1 MIKDIHSQ
9 LASQKIKITDLVTS
23 YKGNISKRNSELN
36 AYLSTN
42 EGIYLKEDI
51 ERAEKILKDNPEE
64 LLAGIPIAVKDN
76 ILVKGLKAT
85 AGSKILENYVAIE
98 DATVIK
104 RLKERGVIIL
114 GKTNLD
120 EFAMGS
126 STEHSAFG
134 PTHNPYNLS
143 LVPGGSSGGSAAAV
157 AADLAVAALGSDT
170 GGSIRQPAAFC
181 GVVGFKP
188 SYGAISRY
196 GLLALSSSLDQIGP
210 IVKDVEDCKII
221 FNAILGKDEK
231 DATTVRIEENTKLP
245 DLKSIKIGLPKEY
258 YVEGTD
264 KEIQAK
270 LNILIEKLKSL
281 GVTIEEV
288 SLPLTKLAL
297 PCYYII
303 MPAEASSN
311 LGRYDG
317 IRYANPKG
325 FKEGEGL
332 MDYYLRNKGEG
343 FGAEARRRILL
354 GTYVLSAGYYDTY
367 YKKALQVQ
375 AAIRQDFDTVFKKV
389 DYLLTPTTPTPAFPL
404 GAKTS
409 DPVSMYLADIFT
421 VSANLAG
428 VPAINL
434 NLGLNKE
441 GLPLGAQLIASRYH
455 DLDLLDISEKVEA
468 IIKE

>member
-1 MIKDIHSQ
+1 MIKDIHFK
-9 LASQKIKITDLVTS
+9 LVSQKIKVTDLIAS
-23 YKGNISKRNSELN
+23 YKSSINNRNSELN
-36 AYLSTN
+36 AYLSIN
-42 EGIYLKEDI
+42 EGDSLKEDI
-51 ERAEKILKDNPEE
+51 ERAETILKNNPNE
-64 LLAGIPIAVKDN
+64 LLAGIPIAIKDN
-76 ILVKGLKAT
+76 ILVNGLKAT

-104 RLKERGVIIL
+104 KLKSKGAIIL

-134 PTHNPYNLS
+134 PTHNPYNLN

-181 GVVGFKP
+181 GIVGFKP
-188 SYGAISRY
+188 SYGAVSRY

-210 IVKDVEDCKII
+210 LTKDVEDCKII
-221 FNAILGKDEK
+221 FQAIAGKDEK
-231 DATTVRIEENTKLP
+231 DATTTEIEKSSNLS

-258 YVEGTD
+258 FVDGTD
-264 KEIQAK
+264 GEIQNK
-270 LNILIEKLKSL
+270 LKFLIEKLKTL
-281 GVTIEEV
+281 GVSIEEV

-317 IRYANPKG
+317 IRYANANG
-325 FKEGEGL
+325 FKANEGL
-332 MDYYLRNKGEG
+332 LEYYLRNKGEG
-343 FGAEARRRILL
+343 FGAETRRRILL

-375 AAIRQDFDTVFKKV
+375 AAIRRDFDNVFKQV
-389 DYLLTPTTPTPAFPL
+389 DYLLTPTTPTAAFPL
-404 GAKTS
+404 GAKTN

-428 VPAINL
+428 VPAISL
-434 NLGLNKE
+434 NLGNNKD
-441 GLPLGAQLIASRYH
+441 GLPVGVQLIASRYH
-455 DLDLLDISEKVEA
+455 DLDLLDISEKIEG

>member
-1 MIKDIHSQ
+1 MIKDIHLKLINHELRVS
-9 LASQKIKITDLVTS
+9 DLVAA
-23 YKGNISKRNSELN
+23 YGGNIKKHNPELN
-36 AYLSTN
+36 AYLSVSDDN
-42 EGIYLKEDI
+42 YLREEID
-51 ERAEKILKDNPEE
+51 RANNILENNPEE
-64 LLAGIPIAVKDN
+64 LLAGIPIAIKDN
-76 ILVKGLKAT
+76 ILVKGLRAT
-85 AGSKILENYVAIE
+85 AASKILENYIAIE

-104 RLKERGVIIL
+104 KLKEKGAIIL

-134 PTHNPYNLS
+134 PTHNPHNLN

-188 SYGAISRY
+188 SYGAVSRY

-210 IVKDVEDCKII
+210 ITKDVEDCKII
-221 FNAILGKDEK
+221 FEAISGRDEK
-231 DATTVRIEENTKLP
+231 DATTVQIEKRVKLP
-245 DLKSIKIGLPKEY
+245 DLKSVKIGLPKEY
-258 YVEGTD
+258 YIEGTD
-264 KEIQAK
+264 PDIKK
-270 LNILIEKLKSL
+270 RLDILIEKLKSL
-281 GVTIEEV
+281 GVIIKEV

-317 IRYANPKG
+317 IRYANPEG
-325 FKEGEGL
+325 FKEGVNL
-332 MDYYLRNKGEG
+332 MDSYLKNKGEG
-343 FGAEARRRILL
+343 FGAETRRRILL

-367 YKKALQVQ
+367 YKKALQIQ
-375 AAIRQDFDTVFKKV
+375 AAIRQDFDNVFKQV
-389 DYLLTPTTPTPAFPL
+389 DFLLTPTTPTPAFSL
-404 GAKTS
+404 GAKTN
-409 DPVSMYLADIFT
+409 DPIAMYLADIFT

-434 NLGLNKE
+434 KLGINQN
-441 GLPLGAQLIASRYH
+441 GLPLGLQLIANRYH
-455 DLDLLDISEKVEA
+455 DLSLLDISEKIEA
-468 IIKE
+468 IVKE

>member
-51 ERAEKILKDNPEE
+51 ERAEKVLKDNPEE

-85 AGSKILENYVAIE
+85 AGSKIIENYVAIE

-134 PTHNPYNLS
+134 PTHNPYNVS

-157 AADLAVAALGSDT
+157 AADLAIAALGSDT

-181 GVVGFKP
+181 GAVGFKP
-188 SYGAISRY
+188 SYGAVSRY

-210 IVKDVEDCKII
+210 IAKDVEDCKII

-264 KEIQAK
+264 KEIQEK
-270 LNILIEKLKSL
+270 LNVLIEKLKSL
-281 GVTIEEV
+281 GVIIEEV

-434 NLGLNKE
+434 NLGSNKE
-441 GLPLGAQLIASRYH
+441 GLPLGVQLIASRYH
-455 DLDLLDISEKVEA
+455 DLDLLDISEKIEA

>member
-1 MIKDIHSQ
+1 MIKDIHLKLINHELRVS
-9 LASQKIKITDLVTS
+9 DLVAA
-23 YKGNISKRNSELN
+23 YGENIKKHNPELN
-36 AYLSTN
+36 AYLSVSDDN
-42 EGIYLKEDI
+42 YLREEID
-51 ERAEKILKDNPEE
+51 RANNILENNPEE
-64 LLAGIPIAVKDN
+64 LLAGIPIAIKDN
-76 ILVKGLKAT
+76 ILVKGLRAT
-85 AGSKILENYVAIE
+85 AASKILENYIAIE

-104 RLKERGVIIL
+104 KLKEKGAIIL

-134 PTHNPYNLS
+134 PTHNPHNLN

-188 SYGAISRY
+188 SYGAVSRY

-210 IVKDVEDCKII
+210 ITKDVEDCKII
-221 FNAILGKDEK
+221 FEAISGRDEK
-231 DATTVRIEENTKLP
+231 DATTVQIEKRVKLP
-245 DLKSIKIGLPKEY
+245 DLKSVKIGLPKEY
-258 YVEGTD
+258 YIEGTD
-264 KEIQAK
+264 PDIKK
-270 LNILIEKLKSL
+270 RLDILIEKLKSL
-281 GVTIEEV
+281 GVIIKEV

-317 IRYANPKG
+317 IRYANPEG
-325 FKEGEGL
+325 FKEGVNL
-332 MDYYLRNKGEG
+332 MDSYLKNKGEG
-343 FGAEARRRILL
+343 FGAETRRRILL

-367 YKKALQVQ
+367 YKKALQIQ
-375 AAIRQDFDTVFKKV
+375 AAIRQDFDNVFKQV
-389 DYLLTPTTPTPAFPL
+389 DFLLTPTTPTPAFSL
-404 GAKTS
+404 GAKTN
-409 DPVSMYLADIFT
+409 DPIAMYLADIFT

-434 NLGLNKE
+434 KLGINQN
-441 GLPLGAQLIASRYH
+441 GLPLGLQLIANRYH
-455 DLDLLDISEKVEA
+455 DLSLLDISEKIEA
-468 IIKE
+468 IVKE